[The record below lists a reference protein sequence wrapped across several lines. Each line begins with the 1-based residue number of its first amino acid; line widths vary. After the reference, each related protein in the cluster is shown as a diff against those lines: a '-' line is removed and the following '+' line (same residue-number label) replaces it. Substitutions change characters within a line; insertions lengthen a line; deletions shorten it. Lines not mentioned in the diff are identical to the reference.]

1 MSRITKRF
9 FALLL
14 SMIMVLSIVPFSTLT
29 ASAAFGT
36 TLESY
41 NYPIRKIS
49 NSGRGIAKGHNAVDF
64 TIKRGTPVYAAKSG
78 TVYSIQSGCKNYS
91 GLKTKKDCK
100 KMGCSGSN
108 KTTVKDYPGVYCNY
122 GAGNGVTIKNDDG
135 KYCTYS
141 HMDTVNVKKG
151 DKVTPKTILGT
162 VGSTGCS
169 TGAHLHF
176 SVRKTA
182 RGTNYN
188 PFNYIFPAFKVAL
201 SNNGSNSKNPTL
213 KVDFAWKDFDSQY
226 CKVFFGTSASS
237 LTKTASNNNNEG
249 KAGFSYE
256 LGKKFGELT
265 IGKTYYIKIEIKKDG
280 NISKSPIYSFVAGEG
295 NRTFLDYGTNTSNSN
310 LTVTLDG
317 LSENSNT
324 CVTVKSYFNT
334 TANVQQVTYIYSTD
348 ASKIVGKNFAANT
361 NNLGL
366 GTQVE
371 GETFA
376 KKAWYGS
383 ENMKSL
389 NTTIPNLK
397 PNTTYYYCILVKANG
412 KWWQSTT
419 ADKSKCGHFTTTN
432 NKPETPVLAVS
443 KGSADIGIGG
453 TVNLSW
459 NDCKYNSAYDIAI
472 TKDGSEV
479 YIENNIQGTL
489 ISVPGED
496 VFTSTG
502 TYSAVLTARN
512 HAGSTVSD
520 AVVITVHEDVTV
532 TFHDLE
538 EQVIYEKTVH
548 YGESVDPP
556 ETPYKEG
563 YDFIGWKN
571 IDAEKETNLET
582 VTENAELVANYKIKN
597 YTVVFVNGETNE
609 PIGESQTVP
618 YMSAAA
624 APNLP
629 TKEGYVYTWDTDFS
643 CVKSDLTVQAISSWY
658 NQNYPLA
665 VSTEESTFVRDAD
678 GKGYDFSV
686 KITRDPAKTKEAVTG
701 RLVIALKTADG
712 YMFGKTD
719 SAAFNFGRNFT
730 EESDSITVKGF
741 VACENA
747 IADIIEVFTVGSY
760 EKAGALAAPVRITP
774 DNTNQY
780 TWKYVDS
787 ENDIP
792 ANAVESKPV
801 TLYRYR
807 QKINATSYATSL
819 EGYVRDGYELKQS
832 STGTVDY
839 VKTWQTYNKTGTTL
853 YNKYN
858 KTPVKASENDTTK
871 TVVSENQIG
880 YIYWHWCKSGTK
892 TIASGDAGDKS
903 SGFKTLH
910 QFYVSGGKLPGD
922 ATYSKLAN
930 KKMSSVCSN
939 SPYWQNGTDREH
951 SPVAVYRQTYT
962 VYNKLYH
969 YYKWSEWSD
978 WSAELPAS
986 GTNIETESKSG
997 YQYKIESAD
1006 VTVPAENSISHFVND
1021 SNPLQT
1027 LDAAAF
1033 AGKQATVFIYKYTE
1047 PSDYTNEYVVSTT
1060 IREDGSLD
1068 LGEGYLREV
1077 PSAETGDFT
1086 IAASIEGQSDSIE
1099 IGTIVAPKTQ
1109 LQVKFKYA
1117 MTDDDEHAI
1126 RIVNVE
1132 QGDSIAPPE
1141 ESNIAIPEGMYLKGW
1156 SQSTANIQDNL
1167 IVTPVFMP
1175 KLCVVVFID
1184 WGKQEFTLGEYQ
1196 YEDTVTIPDYTDVEG
1211 KTVAWDLSAVE
1222 NELNESRDSFTVR
1235 DHTVITTAYEVQE
1248 NEAKFLLPIT
1258 DDAKDLIDSIETMPD
1273 MIDESVQ
1280 EGAPFLEKHITKNE
1294 LLEMTVKDLNDL
1306 TDNAV
1311 QNEVTEFGDYTD
1323 VPDMMDDD
1331 EVYLF
1336 YGWKSVKTGE
1346 YFSDLT
1352 SKTSDVYYPVYDFGR
1367 MVHTPVANVETG
1379 EYADAQTVTLSCDTE
1394 NAVIYYTLDGS
1405 DPRDADNANVM
1416 QYTAGET
1423 ISITKS
1429 ATLHTY
1435 ATAMNYNDSDLNTY
1449 LYAIGGT
1456 YHVLTVYNDSN
1467 LMGDQAFVALIK
1479 DGGKLPSDAYA
1490 PIEGH
1495 TFAGVYLDSEY
1506 TEAFDY
1512 KSETITADLLGEESE
1527 STVIAL
1533 YVRYIPDEYTVT
1545 FMDADGRVIKEVAVA
1560 YGAYTEEPDASE
1572 LQKEGYVFVGWDNDD
1587 YAYVTDNAV
1596 CTARYVPE
1604 DEYVR
1609 VSFKRSKYSIT
1620 ANSSKQLNPVLT
1632 PDNATGVSLSW
1643 TTDNADV
1650 AQVDYNGVVTGIA
1663 PGTAVITATVDATGE
1678 SASVTFAISAD
1689 SETTI
1694 VLSPS
1699 GYLKTDADGDIRRVD
1714 ESKNTVDEI
1723 KDQFVTEELKFFD
1736 ASGNELVGT
1745 DRVGTGTVVLLMNG
1759 EEVMDRKV
1767 FVMTGD
1773 ADGDGE
1779 ITNHDSAFIA
1789 RLLVGKEESNP
1800 YIQKS
1805 LDLNGDG
1812 DVNVRD
1818 ASMLAQY
1825 LVGKAT
1831 ITA

>member
-1 MSRITKRF
+1 MSRMTKRV

-14 SMIMVLSIVPFSTLT
+14 SIMMVLSIVPFSTLT
-29 ASAAFGT
+29 ASAASTYIVNGVSIPIGKWTNGGPCYDYGLHEDGKWYGNCWTFAQFVYRK
-36 TLESY
+36 LWKNKSFNSY
-41 NYPIRKIS
+41 VGSSDDMLRKLAGDGSQQKITEA
-49 NSGRGIAKGHNAVDF
+49 N
-64 TIKRGTPVYAAKSG
+64 
-78 TVYSIQSGCKNYS
+78 
-91 GLKTKKDCK
+91 TKKFISFASLGATIRIANRIK
-100 KMGCSGSN
+100 GSDGVDSEKGERGHSLILIQKDSKGFTTYDSNVGNSPN
-108 KTTVKDYPGVYCNY
+108 KYTRIKYWTWEGFAKAQKSYVYFKYIKWPG
-122 GAGNGVTIKNDDG
+122 A
-135 KYCTYS
+135 
-141 HMDTVNVKKG
+141 
-151 DKVTPKTILGT
+151 
-162 VGSTGCS
+162 
-169 TGAHLHF
+169 
-176 SVRKTA
+176 
-182 RGTNYN
+182 
-188 PFNYIFPAFKVAL
+188 PAF
-201 SNNGSNSKNPTL
+201 
-213 KVDFAWKDFDSQY
+213 
-226 CKVFFGTSASS
+226 
-237 LTKTASNNNNEG
+237 
-249 KAGFSYE
+249 
-256 LGKKFGELT
+256 
-265 IGKTYYIKIEIKKDG
+265 
-280 NISKSPIYSFVAGEG
+280 
-295 NRTFLDYGTNTSNSN
+295 TFNDN

-317 LSENSNT
+317 LSVNSNT
-324 CVTVKSYFNT
+324 YVTAKSHFNT
-334 TANVQQVTYIYSTD
+334 TVNVQQVTYIYSTD

-361 NNLGL
+361 SDLGL

-376 KKAWYGS
+376 KKVWSGS
-383 ENMKSL
+383 ENMKNL

-419 ADKSKCGHFTTTN
+419 ADKTKCGHFTTAN

-459 NDCKYNSAYDIAI
+459 NDCKYNSAYDISI

-479 YIENNIQGTL
+479 YKQNNIQGTL

-496 VFTSTG
+496 VFTSIG
-502 TYSAVLTARN
+502 TYSAVLTAKN
-512 HAGSTVSD
+512 PAGSTVSD
-520 AVVITVHEDVTV
+520 AVNITVHPDVTV
-532 TFHDLE
+532 TFYDSD
-538 EQVIYEKTVH
+538 EQMIFEKSVH
-548 YGESVDPP
+548 YGESVASP

-571 IDAEKETNLET
+571 IDEEKESTLET
-582 VTENAELVANYKIKN
+582 VTENTELVADYKIKN
-597 YTVVFVNGETNE
+597 YTVIFVNGETNE
-609 PIGESQTVP
+609 PIGEKQTVP
-618 YMSAAA
+618 YNSAAI
-624 APNLP
+624 APELP
-629 TKEGYVYTWDTDFS
+629 TKEGFVYTWDTDFS
-643 CVKSDLTVQAISSWY
+643 CVKSNLTVQAVSSWY
-658 NQNYPLA
+658 NQNYPLS
-665 VSTEESTFVRDAD
+665 VSTQESTFVRDAD

-730 EESDSITVKGF
+730 EESDSVTVKGF
-741 VACENA
+741 VACESG
-747 IADIIEVFTVGSY
+747 IADIIEVFTVDSY
-760 EKAGALAAPVRITP
+760 EKAGALAAPVSVTP

-780 TWKYVDS
+780 TWKYVDK

-792 ANAVESKPV
+792 GNAVESKGV

-807 QKINATSYATSL
+807 QKITTTSYATSL

-903 SGFKTLH
+903 DGFKTLH
-910 QFYVSGGKLPGD
+910 QFYTAGGKLPGD
-922 ATYSKLAN
+922 ATYTKLA
-930 KKMSSVCSN
+930 KKNMSSVCSN

-986 GTNIETESKSG
+986 GTNIEIESKSG
-997 YQYKIESAD
+997 YQYKIESAE
-1006 VTVPAENSISHFVND
+1006 VTAPAENRISHFVNEGN
-1021 SNPLQT
+1021 SLKT
-1027 LDAAAF
+1027 LDAESF

-1047 PSDYTNEYVVSTT
+1047 PSDYTNEYVASTA
-1060 IREDGSLD
+1060 ICEDGTLD
-1068 LGEGYLREV
+1068 LGEGYLREI

-1086 IAASIEGQSDSIE
+1086 IAASIEGQSAPIE
-1099 IGTIVAPKTQ
+1099 IGTIVAPKAQ
-1109 LQVKFKYA
+1109 FEVKFKYA

-1141 ESNIAIPEGMYLKGW
+1141 ESNIVIPEGMYLKGW

-1222 NELNESRDSFTVR
+1222 NDLSESRDSFTVR
-1235 DHTVITTAYEVQE
+1235 DHTVITTAYAVQE
-1248 NEAKFLLPIT
+1248 NEAKFILPTT
-1258 DDAKDLIDSIETMPD
+1258 DVAKDLIDEIETMPE
-1273 MIDESVQ
+1273 MIDESV
-1280 EGAPFLEKHITKNE
+1280 EAGAPNADKRLTKNE
-1294 LLEMTVKDLNDL
+1294 LLEMTIDDLNEL
-1306 TDNAV
+1306 TDNAA
-1311 QNEVTEFGDYTD
+1311 QKSNTDYDDYTD
-1323 VPDMMDDD
+1323 VPAEMDDD
-1331 EVYLF
+1331 EIYLF

-1367 MVHTPVANVETG
+1367 TVEAPVASVETG
-1379 EYADAQTVTLSCDTE
+1379 EYAETQTVTLSCGTE

-1405 DPRDADNANVM
+1405 DPRDANNTNAM

-1429 ATLHTY
+1429 TTLY
-1435 ATAMNYNDSDLNTY
+1435 AYAAAMNYNDSDLSTY

-1456 YHVLTVYNDSN
+1456 YHVLIVYNDSN
-1467 LMGDQAFVALIK
+1467 LMGDQAFVTLIK

-1490 PIEGH
+1490 PLEGH

-1506 TEAFDY
+1506 TESFDY
-1512 KSETITADLLGEESE
+1512 ESERITADYLDEESE
-1527 STVIAL
+1527 SSVIAL
-1533 YVRYIPDEYTVT
+1533 FAQYIPNEYTVT
-1545 FMDADGRVIKEVAVA
+1545 FKDADGRVIKEVAVA

-1572 LQKEGYVFVGWDNDD
+1572 LEKEGYVFVGWDNDD
-1587 YAYVTDNAV
+1587 YAYVTNNAV

-1604 DEYVR
+1604 DEYVK
-1609 VSFKRSKYSIT
+1609 VSFKRGKYSII
-1620 ANSSKQLNPVLT
+1620 ANSSKLLTPVLT
-1632 PDNATGVSLSW
+1632 PDNVADVSLSW

-1650 AQVDYNGVVTGIA
+1650 AQVDYNGVVTGVA
-1663 PGTAVITATVDATGE
+1663 PGTAVITATVDSTGE
-1678 SASVTFAISAD
+1678 SASVTFTVTAD
-1689 SETTI
+1689 AETSI

-1714 ESKNTVDEI
+1714 ESRNTVDEL

-1789 RLLVGKEESNP
+1789 RFLVGKEETDA
-1800 YIQKS
+1800 YIQKA
-1805 LDLNGDG
+1805 LDTNADG